1 MIFEEKSV
9 FIFNTIEKYKNFRLY
24 SIRKTTAF
32 AKDLATSQVFLSH
45 IEHNKYDAKR
55 RRSRRDID

>member
-9 FIFNTIEKYKNFRLY
+9 FIFNTIGKYKNFRLY

-32 AKDLATSQVFLSH
+32 AKDLATSQVFL
-45 IEHNKYDAKR
+45 KW
-55 RRSRRDID
+55 